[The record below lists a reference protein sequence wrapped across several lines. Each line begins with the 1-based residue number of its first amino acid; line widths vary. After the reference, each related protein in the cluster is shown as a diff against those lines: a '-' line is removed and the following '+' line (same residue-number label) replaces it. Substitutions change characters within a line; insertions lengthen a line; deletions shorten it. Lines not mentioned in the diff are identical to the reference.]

1 MLHKSI
7 LISRNINR
15 CYTEYNRTATD
26 FLPLF
31 YTSHVEGKGN
41 YLAISFL
48 VFIENEF
55 YIFLSNELV
64 PKLNCHVSTIKRE
77 LSISRFH
84 QLIGQLPLNFTLFY
98 R

>member
-7 LISRNINR
+7 LISRYINR
-15 CYTEYNRTATD
+15 CYAEYNRTATD

-41 YLAISFL
+41 HLTISFL

-64 PKLNCHVSTIKRE
+64 PKLNCHVSRIRKE
-77 LSISRFH
+77 LSISQFH
-84 QLIGQLPLNFTLFY
+84 QLMDSSHSFTLFY

>member
-7 LISRNINR
+7 LISRHINR
-15 CYTEYNRTATD
+15 CYAEYNRTATD

-41 YLAISFL
+41 FLEISFL
-48 VFIENEF
+48 VFIENKF

-64 PKLNCHVSTIKRE
+64 PKLNCHVSRIRKE
-77 LSISRFH
+77 LPHKSVSPTY
-84 QLIGQLPLNFTLFY
+84 GAAPS
-98 R
+98 

>member
-7 LISRNINR
+7 LISRHINR
-15 CYTEYNRTATD
+15 CYAEYNRTATD

-31 YTSHVEGKGN
+31 YTSYVEGKGN
-41 YLAISFL
+41 FPEISFL
-48 VFIENEF
+48 VFIENKF

-64 PKLNCHVSTIKRE
+64 PKLNCHVSRIKIE
-77 LSISRFH
+77 LSISQFH
-84 QLIGQLPLNFTLFY
+84 QLMDSSHSFTLFY